1 MNSNYYNTPYQNIY
15 GSVSETVTNKMIR
28 NVYLWMTA
36 ALAITGLVA
45 YYVAGS
51 QAILSALFSNG
62 WTILVLFLAEIGL
75 VIGLSAAINKISALT
90 ATFMFALYSII
101 NGVTLSS
108 IFLVYEI
115 GSIATTFFVAAGTF
129 GAMAIYGSVT
139 KKDLTKVGNLCMMAV
154 IGLIIA
160 TVVNLLI
167 RSTMADMIIS
177 GVGVLVFV
185 GLTAYDAQKIKNML
199 YGAEES
205 EMTNKIA
212 VLGALSLYLD
222 FINLFL
228 YLLRFFGRR
237 KKAISQSGTVIL
249 TPYYLMNAALITLS
263 AGIAA
268 GLIGILIRH
277 ILKKV
282 VRPFNGA
289 VAKHPSPITKNL
301 RLLGGFERQEAYYYY
316 HTFCLGGLPLLP
328 IGCYSRSKR
337 NVILK
342 GKSDFLEILSLYL
355 RWGWFVAAISALVLI
370 F

>member
-15 GSVSETVTNKMIR
+15 GSVSETVTNKMVR

-62 WTILVLFLAEIGL
+62 WTIFVLFFAEIGL

-90 ATFMFALYSII
+90 ATLMFALYSVL

-177 GVGVLVFV
+177 GIGVLVFV

-237 KKAISQSGTVIL
+237 K
-249 TPYYLMNAALITLS
+249 
-263 AGIAA
+263 
-268 GLIGILIRH
+268 
-277 ILKKV
+277 
-282 VRPFNGA
+282 
-289 VAKHPSPITKNL
+289 
-301 RLLGGFERQEAYYYY
+301 
-316 HTFCLGGLPLLP
+316 
-328 IGCYSRSKR
+328 
-337 NVILK
+337 
-342 GKSDFLEILSLYL
+342 
-355 RWGWFVAAISALVLI
+355 
-370 F
+370 

>member
-1 MNSNYYNTPYQNIY
+1 MNSKYYNTPYQNIY
-15 GSVSETVTNKMIR
+15 GGVSETVTNKMVR

-62 WTILVLFLAEIGL
+62 WTIFVLFFAEIGL

-90 ATFMFALYSII
+90 ATLMFALYSVL

-237 KKAISQSGTVIL
+237 K
-249 TPYYLMNAALITLS
+249 
-263 AGIAA
+263 
-268 GLIGILIRH
+268 
-277 ILKKV
+277 
-282 VRPFNGA
+282 
-289 VAKHPSPITKNL
+289 
-301 RLLGGFERQEAYYYY
+301 
-316 HTFCLGGLPLLP
+316 
-328 IGCYSRSKR
+328 
-337 NVILK
+337 
-342 GKSDFLEILSLYL
+342 
-355 RWGWFVAAISALVLI
+355 
-370 F
+370 

>member
-1 MNSNYYNTPYQNIY
+1 MNSNYYNTPYPNIY
-15 GSVSETVTNKMIR
+15 GSVSETVTNKMVR

-237 KKAISQSGTVIL
+237 K
-249 TPYYLMNAALITLS
+249 
-263 AGIAA
+263 
-268 GLIGILIRH
+268 
-277 ILKKV
+277 
-282 VRPFNGA
+282 
-289 VAKHPSPITKNL
+289 
-301 RLLGGFERQEAYYYY
+301 
-316 HTFCLGGLPLLP
+316 
-328 IGCYSRSKR
+328 
-337 NVILK
+337 
-342 GKSDFLEILSLYL
+342 
-355 RWGWFVAAISALVLI
+355 
-370 F
+370 

>member
-15 GSVSETVTNKMIR
+15 GSVSETVTNKMVR

-108 IFLVYEI
+108 VFLVYEI

-237 KKAISQSGTVIL
+237 K
-249 TPYYLMNAALITLS
+249 
-263 AGIAA
+263 
-268 GLIGILIRH
+268 
-277 ILKKV
+277 
-282 VRPFNGA
+282 
-289 VAKHPSPITKNL
+289 
-301 RLLGGFERQEAYYYY
+301 
-316 HTFCLGGLPLLP
+316 
-328 IGCYSRSKR
+328 
-337 NVILK
+337 
-342 GKSDFLEILSLYL
+342 
-355 RWGWFVAAISALVLI
+355 
-370 F
+370 

>member
-15 GSVSETVTNKMIR
+15 GGVSETVTNKMVR

-62 WTILVLFLAEIGL
+62 WTIFVLFFAEIGL

-90 ATFMFALYSII
+90 ATLMFALYSVL

-237 KKAISQSGTVIL
+237 K
-249 TPYYLMNAALITLS
+249 
-263 AGIAA
+263 
-268 GLIGILIRH
+268 
-277 ILKKV
+277 
-282 VRPFNGA
+282 
-289 VAKHPSPITKNL
+289 
-301 RLLGGFERQEAYYYY
+301 
-316 HTFCLGGLPLLP
+316 
-328 IGCYSRSKR
+328 
-337 NVILK
+337 
-342 GKSDFLEILSLYL
+342 
-355 RWGWFVAAISALVLI
+355 
-370 F
+370 

>member
-15 GSVSETVTNKMIR
+15 GSVSETVTNKMVR

-90 ATFMFALYSII
+90 ATFMFALYSVL

-115 GSIATTFFVAAGTF
+115 GSIATTFFVAGGTF
-129 GAMAIYGSVT
+129 GAMTIYGSVT

-237 KKAISQSGTVIL
+237 K
-249 TPYYLMNAALITLS
+249 
-263 AGIAA
+263 
-268 GLIGILIRH
+268 
-277 ILKKV
+277 
-282 VRPFNGA
+282 
-289 VAKHPSPITKNL
+289 
-301 RLLGGFERQEAYYYY
+301 
-316 HTFCLGGLPLLP
+316 
-328 IGCYSRSKR
+328 
-337 NVILK
+337 
-342 GKSDFLEILSLYL
+342 
-355 RWGWFVAAISALVLI
+355 
-370 F
+370 

>member
-15 GSVSETVTNKMIR
+15 GSVSETVTNKMVR

-62 WTILVLFLAEIGL
+62 WTIFVLFFAEIGL

-90 ATFMFALYSII
+90 ATLMFALYSVL

-222 FINLFL
+222 FIILFL

-237 KKAISQSGTVIL
+237 K
-249 TPYYLMNAALITLS
+249 
-263 AGIAA
+263 
-268 GLIGILIRH
+268 
-277 ILKKV
+277 
-282 VRPFNGA
+282 
-289 VAKHPSPITKNL
+289 
-301 RLLGGFERQEAYYYY
+301 
-316 HTFCLGGLPLLP
+316 
-328 IGCYSRSKR
+328 
-337 NVILK
+337 
-342 GKSDFLEILSLYL
+342 
-355 RWGWFVAAISALVLI
+355 
-370 F
+370 

>member
-15 GSVSETVTNKMIR
+15 GSVSETVTNKMVR

-62 WTILVLFLAEIGL
+62 WTIFVLFFAEIGL

-90 ATFMFALYSII
+90 ATLMFALYSVL

-237 KKAISQSGTVIL
+237 K
-249 TPYYLMNAALITLS
+249 
-263 AGIAA
+263 
-268 GLIGILIRH
+268 
-277 ILKKV
+277 
-282 VRPFNGA
+282 
-289 VAKHPSPITKNL
+289 
-301 RLLGGFERQEAYYYY
+301 
-316 HTFCLGGLPLLP
+316 
-328 IGCYSRSKR
+328 
-337 NVILK
+337 
-342 GKSDFLEILSLYL
+342 
-355 RWGWFVAAISALVLI
+355 
-370 F
+370 

>member
-1 MNSNYYNTPYQNIY
+1 MNSNSYNTPYQNIY
-15 GSVSETVTNKMIR
+15 GSVSEAVTNKMVR

-62 WTILVLFLAEIGL
+62 WTIFVLFFAEIGL

-90 ATFMFALYSII
+90 ATLMFALYSVL

-237 KKAISQSGTVIL
+237 K
-249 TPYYLMNAALITLS
+249 
-263 AGIAA
+263 
-268 GLIGILIRH
+268 
-277 ILKKV
+277 
-282 VRPFNGA
+282 
-289 VAKHPSPITKNL
+289 
-301 RLLGGFERQEAYYYY
+301 
-316 HTFCLGGLPLLP
+316 
-328 IGCYSRSKR
+328 
-337 NVILK
+337 
-342 GKSDFLEILSLYL
+342 
-355 RWGWFVAAISALVLI
+355 
-370 F
+370 

>member
-1 MNSNYYNTPYQNIY
+1 MQESLKGSCIKLYIMNNYYNTSYPGAY
-15 GSVSETVTNKMIR
+15 GSVSEAVSNKMIR

-51 QAILSALFSNG
+51 QAIRSALYSNG
-62 WTILVLFLAEIGL
+62 WALLVLFLAEIGL
-75 VIGLSAAINKISALT
+75 VIGLSAAINRISAMT
-90 ATFMFALYSII
+90 ATLMFALYSVL
-101 NGVTLSS
+101 NGVTMSS

-115 GSIATTFFVAAGTF
+115 GSITSTFFVAAGTF

-139 KKDLTKVGNLCMMAV
+139 KKDLTKVGNLCIMAV

-160 TVVNLLI
+160 GLVNLLI
-167 RSTMADMIIS
+167 RSTMVEMIVS

-237 KKAISQSGTVIL
+237 K
-249 TPYYLMNAALITLS
+249 
-263 AGIAA
+263 
-268 GLIGILIRH
+268 
-277 ILKKV
+277 
-282 VRPFNGA
+282 
-289 VAKHPSPITKNL
+289 
-301 RLLGGFERQEAYYYY
+301 
-316 HTFCLGGLPLLP
+316 
-328 IGCYSRSKR
+328 
-337 NVILK
+337 
-342 GKSDFLEILSLYL
+342 
-355 RWGWFVAAISALVLI
+355 
-370 F
+370 

>member
-15 GSVSETVTNKMIR
+15 GSVSETVTNKMVR

-62 WTILVLFLAEIGL
+62 WTIFVLFFAEIGL

-90 ATFMFALYSII
+90 ATLMFALYSVL

-212 VLGALSLYLD
+212 VLGALSLFLD

-237 KKAISQSGTVIL
+237 K
-249 TPYYLMNAALITLS
+249 
-263 AGIAA
+263 
-268 GLIGILIRH
+268 
-277 ILKKV
+277 
-282 VRPFNGA
+282 
-289 VAKHPSPITKNL
+289 
-301 RLLGGFERQEAYYYY
+301 
-316 HTFCLGGLPLLP
+316 
-328 IGCYSRSKR
+328 
-337 NVILK
+337 
-342 GKSDFLEILSLYL
+342 
-355 RWGWFVAAISALVLI
+355 
-370 F
+370 

>member
-15 GSVSETVTNKMIR
+15 GSVSETVTNKMVR

-62 WTILVLFLAEIGL
+62 WTIFVLFFAEIGL
-75 VIGLSAAINKISALT
+75 VIGLSATINKISALT
-90 ATFMFALYSII
+90 ATLMFALYSVL

-237 KKAISQSGTVIL
+237 K
-249 TPYYLMNAALITLS
+249 
-263 AGIAA
+263 
-268 GLIGILIRH
+268 
-277 ILKKV
+277 
-282 VRPFNGA
+282 
-289 VAKHPSPITKNL
+289 
-301 RLLGGFERQEAYYYY
+301 
-316 HTFCLGGLPLLP
+316 
-328 IGCYSRSKR
+328 
-337 NVILK
+337 
-342 GKSDFLEILSLYL
+342 
-355 RWGWFVAAISALVLI
+355 
-370 F
+370 

>member
-15 GSVSETVTNKMIR
+15 GSVSEAVTNKMVR

-62 WTILVLFLAEIGL
+62 WTIFVLFFAEIGL

-90 ATFMFALYSII
+90 ATLMFALYSVL

-237 KKAISQSGTVIL
+237 K
-249 TPYYLMNAALITLS
+249 
-263 AGIAA
+263 
-268 GLIGILIRH
+268 
-277 ILKKV
+277 
-282 VRPFNGA
+282 
-289 VAKHPSPITKNL
+289 
-301 RLLGGFERQEAYYYY
+301 
-316 HTFCLGGLPLLP
+316 
-328 IGCYSRSKR
+328 
-337 NVILK
+337 
-342 GKSDFLEILSLYL
+342 
-355 RWGWFVAAISALVLI
+355 
-370 F
+370 